1 MSQLLDWIS
10 QPWPWYVAGPLIA
23 LVMFSMLFF
32 GKSFGLSANLR
43 TMCSILGAGKSCEFF
58 DFDWK
63 TQTWNLVF
71 AAGLVLGGLI
81 SYLYLGYEP
90 AANISETTISE
101 LKGFGIESPGE
112 TVVPLEIFNW
122 ENLLSVQGFIFMIV
136 GGFLVGFGTRYAGG
150 CTSGHAISGLSDL
163 QPASLL
169 AVVGFFIGGLLMT
182 YFILPHLLVM

>member
-1 MSQLLDWIS
+1 MSNILDWIS
-10 QPWPWYVAGPLIA
+10 QPWPWYVAGPMIA

-32 GKSFGLSANLR
+32 GKSFGISTNLR
-43 TMCSILGAGKSCEFF
+43 TMCSILGAGKSCDLF

-63 TQTWNLVF
+63 TQAWNLVF
-71 AAGLVLGGLI
+71 AAGLVVGGLI

-90 AANISETTISE
+90 AAHISEATITE
-101 LKGFGIESPGE
+101 LKSFGIENPGDN
-112 TVVPLEIFNW
+112 VVPLEIFNW
-122 ENLLSVQGFIFMIV
+122 ENLLSVQGFVFMVI

-169 AVVGFFIGGLLMT
+169 AVVGFFLGGLVMT

>member
-43 TMCSILGAGKSCEFF
+43 TMCSILGAGKSCDFF

-63 TQTWNLVF
+63 TQSWNLVF

-90 AANISETTISE
+90 AANISETTFTD
-101 LKGFGIESPGE
+101 LKAFGIENPGE
-112 TVVPLEIFNW
+112 NVVPLEIFNW
-122 ENLLSVQGFIFMIV
+122 ENLLSLQGIIFMVV

-169 AVVGFFIGGLLMT
+169 AVVGFFIGGLVMT

>member
-122 ENLLSVQGFIFMIV
+122 ENLLSVQGFIFMVV

>member
-122 ENLLSVQGFIFMIV
+122 ENLLSVQGFIFMVV

-169 AVVGFFIGGLLMT
+169 AVIGFFIGGLLMT

>member
-1 MSQLLDWIS
+1 MTGIVEWIS

-58 DFDWK
+58 DFNWRD
-63 TQTWNLVF
+63 QMWNMVF

-81 SYLYLGYEP
+81 SYLYLGNDQ
-90 AANISETTISE
+90 AAHISETTILE
-101 LKGFGIESPGE
+101 LQALGINNPGKN
-112 TVVPLEIFNW
+112 VVPLEIFNW
-122 ENLLSVQGFIFMIV
+122 ESLLTLKGIIFMVV

-169 AVVGFFIGGLLMT
+169 AVVGFFIGGLVMT
-182 YFILPHLLVM
+182 YFILPYLIVL

>member
-169 AVVGFFIGGLLMT
+169 AVIGFFIGGLLMT

>member
-1 MSQLLDWIS
+1 MNQLLDWIS

-23 LVMFSMLFF
+23 LVMFSLLFF

-43 TMCSILGAGKSCEFF
+43 TMCSILGAGKSCDFF

-63 TQTWNLVF
+63 TQSWNLVF

-90 AANISETTISE
+90 AANISETTITD
-101 LKGFGIESPGE
+101 LKAFGIENPGE
-112 TVVPLEIFNW
+112 NVVPLEIFNW
-122 ENLLSVQGFIFMIV
+122 ENLLSLQGIIFMVV

-169 AVVGFFIGGLLMT
+169 AVVGFFIGGLVMT

>member
-1 MSQLLDWIS
+1 MNNILEWIS

-71 AAGLVLGGLI
+71 ALGLVLGGLI
-81 SYLYLGYEP
+81 SHLYLGYEP
-90 AANISETTISE
+90 AANISETTITE
-101 LKGFGIESPGE
+101 LQALGINNPGE
-112 TVVPLEIFNW
+112 TLVPTEIFNW
-122 ENLLSVQGFIFMIV
+122 ENLLSVQGFIFMVV

-163 QPASLL
+163 QPASLV
-169 AVVGFFIGGLLMT
+169 AVIGFFIGGLIMT
-182 YFILPHLLVM
+182 YFILPYLLVM